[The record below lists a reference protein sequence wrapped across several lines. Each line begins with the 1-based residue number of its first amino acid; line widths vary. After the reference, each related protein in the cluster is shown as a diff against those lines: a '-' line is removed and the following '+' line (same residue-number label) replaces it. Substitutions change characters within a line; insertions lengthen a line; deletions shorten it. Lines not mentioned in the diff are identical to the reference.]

1 MDKNEKF
8 KDTDFGAIRFSLAGE
23 WKFPIFVN
31 KSPHMK
37 RFLTYAGISVV
48 LVFIVYAL
56 FIYFFTFSE
65 GYRAG
70 ELIKISKR
78 GVVFK
83 TWEGRLSQGV
93 SEEQQFNFSVE
104 KRDKEVLEQLKTLQ
118 GERVKVT
125 YIERYGTFAW
135 LGDTKYFVKE
145 VEKLESRKNTE

>member
-1 MDKNEKF
+1 MVSIHKSQTEIICYFCDS
-8 KDTDFGAIRFSLAGE
+8 ILA
-23 WKFPIFVN
+23 N
-31 KSPHMK
+31 MK
-37 RFLTYAGISVV
+37 RFLTYTGVSLLI
-48 LVFIVYAL
+48 VFIVYVL
-56 FIYFFTFSE
+56 FIYFVTFSE

-93 SEEQQFNFSVE
+93 SEEQQFNFSVQ
-104 KRDKEVLEQLKTLQ
+104 KTDKEVLEKLKQYQ

-125 YIERYGTFAW
+125 YIERFGTFVW

-145 VEKLESRKNTE
+145 VELLEKNEPLD